1 MGKIPLVD
9 LRLHRSKTSAKIGAA
24 RSDAKNQSLR
34 VEGPAWTCPC
44 GLVRWDIQI
53 DKRHSGSSLLSE
65 VIMVW
70 ALFRVVLFGGSFLIG
85 LFFFGPAAPVHA
97 KNETAISISHKKHKK
112 EKWGRL
118 PISPFV
124 FENGEIGRRPHF
136 STLTVSPTSG
146 ARGYGRSST
155 PM

>member
-1 MGKIPLVD
+1 
-9 LRLHRSKTSAKIGAA
+9 
-24 RSDAKNQSLR
+24 
-34 VEGPAWTCPC
+34 
-44 GLVRWDIQI
+44 
-53 DKRHSGSSLLSE
+53 
-65 VIMVW
+65 MVW